1 METDR
6 GTRGWWASGLKGR
19 WKGEWQGVQ
28 GSWRDGKRRRLPS
41 SLKAICSGPSCHYEF
56 LLTLAKMM
64 QNPTP
69 RRTQVI
75 FFFIHSQLQFS
86 SNPSSPQQS
95 LIQKSQWIQRP
106 QESTPP
112 HSGSTSNTD
121 TQSPGGHLPS
131 TFSYL
136 DPRAQLCLLTLIFF
150 YGGRRIKLY

>member
-75 FFFIHSQLQFS
+75 FFFYSQPDS
-86 SNPSSPQQS
+86 I
-95 LIQKSQWIQRP
+95 LIKSQFTPAIPNTEVSVNPKTPGVHTPALRKHFKYTHTEPRGTSSLYLLISRP
-106 QESTPP
+106 E
-112 HSGSTSNTD
+112 GSAVS
-121 TQSPGGHLPS
+121 
-131 TFSYL
+131 SYI
-136 DPRAQLCLLTLIFF
+136 DIFL
-150 YGGRRIKLY
+150 RRQKN